1 MSKKVVKVRS
11 LIDVDAKYV
20 SLVKNAATRIPFKII
35 KKDKGGEGMD
45 LSSIFFE
52 AKKEEASESRA
63 IPTVSAVFVK
73 NEALAAALEQVSP
86 GSVLKEDVKG
96 GATALYFTDDAIS
109 IEDIL
114 KLDDNASVVVTGLRK
129 SFDEYVSSSDFGANV
144 LTRGFYPSVSLAFDS
159 LRSSIYKSMGEA
171 EAGAAPVDKIASALA
186 DFSSYVITLVSS
198 VPIEAFKF
206 EGLAVEDKPIEESV
220 EEGAGN
226 SLAKAD
232 AGLANEVLEKS
243 LKDSAVAIEELRKS
257 LKEVAERDT
266 GVEAVKAEVAAISE
280 TMSAAAKAGE
290 ELRKSLNEKLQLL
303 ADTVAGIVPGFP
315 AGDIVATV
323 KSEPKSKYGDVLDF
337 SE

>member
-171 EAGAAPVDKIASALA
+171 EAAAPVDKIASALA